1 MQVCPYLLDDTDT
14 FNVVIGGKTMPLLF
28 NSIKE
33 YPKMIQIIIFKE
45 PGKYACEALRGSTRR
60 EPPKDDYITLERS
73 VRRSRAVIRDLVVCN
88 EFELF
93 ATFTFSPKLYDRYNF
108 NNLKLVMLRWLN
120 NQRRAHSPGLQ
131 YLVIPE
137 LHKNGAIHFHALLKN
152 YNGRLNPTGKI
163 SPKGKNVVFN
173 LPSFR
178 GGFTTCS
185 KIDQN
190 LDAVGEYVSKY
201 ITKDMISVFNKN
213 RYFCSKYLLR
223 PKKSYNKPIWLPRI
237 KAAKKIYDTK
247 YYETYVLENTLD
259 NRKALMID

>member
-1 MQVCPYLLDDTDT
+1 MAQV
-14 FNVVIGGKTMPLLF
+14 F

-45 PGKYACEALRGSTRR
+45 PAKYSLDALRGSRTC
-60 EPPKDDYITLERS
+60 PSPQDDYITLERS

-93 ATFTFSPKLYDRYNF
+93 CTFTFSPKIYDRYNF
-108 NNLKLVMLRWLN
+108 NNLKMVMLRWLH
-120 NQRRAHSPGLQ
+120 NQRRAHSPNLL

-137 LHKNGAIHFHALLKN
+137 FHKDGAIHFHALLKN
-152 YNGRLNPTGKI
+152 YNGRLKDSGHK
-163 SPKGKNVVFN
+163 SRKGKNKVFN

-185 KIDQN
+185 VIDHN
-190 LDAVGEYVSKY
+190 LDAVAEYVSKY
-201 ITKDMISVFNKN
+201 ITKDMISIFNKN

-223 PKKSYNKPIWLPRI
+223 PKKSYNKPIWIPHLPV
-237 KAAKKIYDTK
+237 KKIYDTK
-247 YYETYVLENTLD
+247 YYETYLMENNID
-259 NRKALMID
+259 NRRRLMID